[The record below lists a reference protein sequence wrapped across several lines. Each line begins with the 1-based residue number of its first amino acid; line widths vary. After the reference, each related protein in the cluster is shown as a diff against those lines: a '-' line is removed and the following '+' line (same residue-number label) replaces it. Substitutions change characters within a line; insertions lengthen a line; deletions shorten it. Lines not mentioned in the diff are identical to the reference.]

1 MKVFMLSFKVNGVKN
16 IEKEIEIN
24 FYNKTLKRF
33 SPCGSNVKGIFG
45 PNGIGKTSIIKGMDI
60 LRKISLNDNYLTNDF
75 NLIIL
80 DKIINKK
87 IEKANLEIEFLIIDS
102 NKKKSRYAHSITIA
116 ITSPKE
122 IKILSENIKKKDP
135 NTDQIVGEILI
146 ENGIIKNDSLHE
158 DDLKSEIVDIT
169 KNLLEKRSIVNIVKP
184 SVLKS
189 IDLEK
194 IRYFYRK
201 LHIKIDREDSHLG
214 YALMD
219 NPLKDDI
226 PFNDS
231 VGNYD
236 MIISKNNLQIFEDYL
251 KRMTKFLK
259 IFKPNLRNIEYEKKE
274 GKEEYY
280 INILFVYDDYKV
292 NYEFES
298 MGIKN
303 LFSLFTYFRALS
315 EDEVVVIDEIDTS
328 IHDIYL
334 NKLIE
339 FFAVD
344 GKGQLVF
351 TAHNIT
357 LLQTLKKYKHSIK
370 KYKHSIDFINENM
383 EVVSWIKNG
392 NSSPFKSYKDGYIKG
407 LPFNI
412 KEYDF
417 LEIFS
422 QESDVE

>member
-1 MKVFMLSFKVNGVKN
+1 MKIFMLSFKVNGVKN
-16 IEKEIEIN
+16 IEKDIEIN

-87 IEKANLEIEFLIIDS
+87 IEKASLEIEFLVIDDK
-102 NKKKSRYAHSITIA
+102 KKKSRYVHSITIA

-122 IKILSENIKKKDP
+122 IKILFENIKKKDQ
-135 NTDQIVGEILI
+135 NTDQVVGEILI
-146 ENGIIKNDSLHE
+146 ENGIIKNDSLHK

-231 VGNYD
+231 IGNYD
-236 MIISKNNLQIFEDYL
+236 MIISKNNLPIFEDYL
-251 KRMTKFLK
+251 RRMTEFLK

-357 LLQTLKKYKHSIK
+357 LLQTLKKYKHSI
-370 KYKHSIDFINENM
+370 DFINENM
-383 EVVSWIKNG
+383 EVISWIKNG

>member
-1 MKVFMLSFKVNGVKN
+1 MKVFMLSFKVNGIKN

-33 SPCGSNVKGIFG
+33 NPCGSNVKGIFG

-75 NLIIL
+75 NIIIL

-87 IEKANLEIEFLIIDS
+87 IEKAKLEVEFLVIK
-102 NKKKSRYAHSITIA
+102 NKKKYRYIHSITIA
-116 ITSPKE
+116 RTSTKE
-122 IKILSENIKKKDP
+122 IKILNEKIIKKDP
-135 NTDQIVGEILI
+135 NTDQILWQILI
-146 ENGIIKNDSLHE
+146 ENGIIKNDSIHKG
-158 DDLKSEIVDIT
+158 DLKAQIIDVT
-169 KNLLEKRSIVNIVKP
+169 KNLLEKRSVVNIVK
-184 SVLKS
+184 SSLLES
-189 IDLEK
+189 TDLEN
-194 IRYFYRK
+194 IYYFYKK
-201 LHIKIDREDSHLG
+201 LYIKLDRGDSHFT
-214 YALMD
+214 YALLD
-219 NPLKDDI
+219 NILKAPMKDEV
-226 PFNDS
+226 PFNNS
-231 VGNYD
+231 IGNYD
-236 MIISKNNLQIFEDYL
+236 MTIPKNSLEVFEDYL
-251 KRMTKFLK
+251 RRMTKFLK
-259 IFKPNLRNIEYEKKE
+259 IFKSNLKNIEYEKKE
-274 GKEEYY
+274 DEEYYY
-280 INILFVYDDYKV
+280 INILFVYNNYKV
-292 NYEFES
+292 DYEFES

-315 EDEVVVIDEIDTS
+315 DDEVVVIDEIDTS

-357 LLQTLKKYKHSIK
+357 LLQTLKKYKHSI
-370 KYKHSIDFINENM
+370 DFINENM
-383 EVVSWIKNG
+383 EVVSWVKNG
-392 NSSPFKSYKDGYIKG
+392 NSTPFKSYKDGYIKG

>member
-1 MKVFMLSFKVNGVKN
+1 MKVFMLSFKVNGIKN

-33 SPCGSNVKGIFG
+33 NPCGSNVKGIFG

-75 NLIIL
+75 NIIIL

-87 IEKANLEIEFLIIDS
+87 IEKAKLEVEFLVIK
-102 NKKKSRYAHSITIA
+102 NKKKYRYIHSITIA
-116 ITSPKE
+116 RTSTKE
-122 IKILSENIKKKDP
+122 IKILNEKIIKKDP
-135 NTDQIVGEILI
+135 NTDQILWQILI
-146 ENGIIKNDSLHE
+146 ENGIIKNDSIHKG
-158 DDLKSEIVDIT
+158 DLKAQIIDVT
-169 KNLLEKRSIVNIVKP
+169 KNLLEKRSVVNIVK
-184 SVLKS
+184 SSLLES
-189 IDLEK
+189 TDLEN
-194 IRYFYRK
+194 IYYFYKK
-201 LHIKIDREDSHLG
+201 LYIKIDRGDNHFT
-214 YALMD
+214 YALLD
-219 NPLKDDI
+219 NILKAPMKDEV
-226 PFNDS
+226 PFNNS
-231 VGNYD
+231 IGNYD
-236 MIISKNNLQIFEDYL
+236 MTIPKNSLEVFEDYL
-251 KRMTKFLK
+251 RRMTKFLK
-259 IFKPNLRNIEYEKKE
+259 IFKSNLKNIEYEKKE
-274 GKEEYY
+274 DEEYYY
-280 INILFVYDDYKV
+280 INILFVYNNYKV
-292 NYEFES
+292 DYEFES

-315 EDEVVVIDEIDTS
+315 DDEVVVIDEIDTS

-351 TAHNIT
+351 AAHNIT
-357 LLQTLKKYKHSIK
+357 LLQTLK

-392 NSSPFKSYKDGYIKG
+392 NSTPFKSYKDGYIKG

-417 LEIFS
+417 LDIFS

>member
-1 MKVFMLSFKVNGVKN
+1 MKIFMLSFKVNGVKN
-16 IEKEIEIN
+16 IEKDIEIN

-87 IEKANLEIEFLIIDS
+87 IEKANLEIEFLVIDD
-102 NKKKSRYAHSITIA
+102 NKKKSRYVHSITIA

-122 IKILSENIKKKDP
+122 VKILSENIKKKDS

-146 ENGIIKNDSLHE
+146 ENGIIKNDSLHK

-184 SVLKS
+184 SALKS
-189 IDLEK
+189 LDLEK

-219 NPLKDDI
+219 NPLKDDM

-231 VGNYD
+231 IGNYD
-236 MIISKNNLQIFEDYL
+236 IIISKNNLQIFEDYL
-251 KRMTKFLK
+251 RRMTKFLK

-292 NYEFES
+292 DYEFES

-357 LLQTLKKYKHSIK
+357 LLQTLKKYKHSI
-370 KYKHSIDFINENM
+370 DFINENM

-407 LPFNI
+407 LPFNV

>member
-1 MKVFMLSFKVNGVKN
+1 MKIFMLSFKVNGVKN
-16 IEKEIEIN
+16 IEKDIEIN

-33 SPCGSNVKGIFG
+33 SPCGSNIKGIFG

-87 IEKANLEIEFLIIDS
+87 IEKASLEIEFLVIDDK
-102 NKKKSRYAHSITIA
+102 KKKSRYVHSITIA

-122 IKILSENIKKKDP
+122 IKILFENIKKKDT
-135 NTDQIVGEILI
+135 NTDQVVGEILI
-146 ENGIIKNDSLHE
+146 ENGIIKNDSLHK

-231 VGNYD
+231 IGNYD
-236 MIISKNNLQIFEDYL
+236 MIISKNNLPIFEDYL
-251 KRMTKFLK
+251 RRMTEFLK

-280 INILFVYDDYKV
+280 INILFVYNDYKV

-298 MGIKN
+298 VGIKN

-357 LLQTLKKYKHSIK
+357 LLQTLKKYKHSI
-370 KYKHSIDFINENM
+370 DFINENM
-383 EVVSWIKNG
+383 EVISWIKNG

>member
-1 MKVFMLSFKVNGVKN
+1 MKIFMLSFKVNGVKN
-16 IEKEIEIN
+16 IEKDIEIN

-33 SPCGSNVKGIFG
+33 SPCGSNIKGIFG

-87 IEKANLEIEFLIIDS
+87 IEKASLEIEFLVIDDK
-102 NKKKSRYAHSITIA
+102 KKKSRYVHSITIA

-122 IKILSENIKKKDP
+122 IKILFENIKKKDP
-135 NTDQIVGEILI
+135 NTDQVVGEILI
-146 ENGIIKNDSLHE
+146 ENGIIKNDSLHK

-231 VGNYD
+231 IGNYD
-236 MIISKNNLQIFEDYL
+236 MIISKNNLPIFEDYL
-251 KRMTKFLK
+251 RRMTEFLK

-280 INILFVYDDYKV
+280 INILFVYNDYKV

-298 MGIKN
+298 VGIKN

-357 LLQTLKKYKHSIK
+357 LLQTLKKYKHSI
-370 KYKHSIDFINENM
+370 DFINENM
-383 EVVSWIKNG
+383 EVISWIKNG

-407 LPFNI
+407 LPFNRI
-412 KEYDF
+412 RFFRNLLTRK
-417 LEIFS
+417 
-422 QESDVE
+422 

>member
-87 IEKANLEIEFLIIDS
+87 IEKASLEIEFLIIDS
-102 NKKKSRYAHSITIA
+102 NKKKSRYVHSITIA

-135 NTDQIVGEILI
+135 NTDQVVGEILI
-146 ENGIIKNDSLHE
+146 ENGIIKSDSLHE

-169 KNLLEKRSIVNIVKP
+169 KNLLEKRSIINIVKP

-219 NPLKDDI
+219 NSLKDDM

-231 VGNYD
+231 IGNYD
-236 MIISKNNLQIFEDYL
+236 MIISKNNLQIFENYL
-251 KRMTKFLK
+251 RRMTKFLK

-357 LLQTLKKYKHSIK
+357 LLQTLKKYKHSI
-370 KYKHSIDFINENM
+370 DFINENM
-383 EVVSWIKNG
+383 EVISWIKNG

>member
-87 IEKANLEIEFLIIDS
+87 IEKANLEIEFLVIDD
-102 NKKKSRYAHSITIA
+102 NKKKSRYVHSITIA

-122 IKILSENIKKKDP
+122 VKILSENIKKKDS

-146 ENGIIKNDSLHE
+146 ENGIIKNDSLHK

-184 SVLKS
+184 SALKS
-189 IDLEK
+189 LDLEK

-219 NPLKDDI
+219 NPLKDDML
-226 PFNDS
+226 FNDS
-231 VGNYD
+231 IGNYD

-251 KRMTKFLK
+251 RRMTKFLK

-292 NYEFES
+292 DYEFES

-357 LLQTLKKYKHSIK
+357 LLQTLKKYKHSI
-370 KYKHSIDFINENM
+370 DFINENM

-407 LPFNI
+407 LPFNV

>member
-87 IEKANLEIEFLIIDS
+87 IEKASLEIEFLVIDDK
-102 NKKKSRYAHSITIA
+102 KKKSRYVHSITIA

-122 IKILSENIKKKDP
+122 IKILFENIKKKDP
-135 NTDQIVGEILI
+135 NTDQVLGEILI
-146 ENGIIKNDSLHE
+146 ENGIIKNDSLHK

-231 VGNYD
+231 IGNYD
-236 MIISKNNLQIFEDYL
+236 MIISKNNLPIFEDYL
-251 KRMTKFLK
+251 RRMTEFLK

-357 LLQTLKKYKHSIK
+357 LLQTLKKYKHSI
-370 KYKHSIDFINENM
+370 DFINENM
-383 EVVSWIKNG
+383 EVISWIKNG

>member
-1 MKVFMLSFKVNGVKN
+1 MKIFMLSFKVNGVKN
-16 IEKEIEIN
+16 IEKDIEIN

-87 IEKANLEIEFLIIDS
+87 IEKASLEIEFLVIDDK
-102 NKKKSRYAHSITIA
+102 KKKSRYLHSITIA

-122 IKILSENIKKKDP
+122 IKILFENIKKKDP
-135 NTDQIVGEILI
+135 NTDQVVGEILI
-146 ENGIIKNDSLHE
+146 ENGIIKNDSLHK

-231 VGNYD
+231 IGNYD
-236 MIISKNNLQIFEDYL
+236 MIISKNNLPIFEDYL
-251 KRMTKFLK
+251 RRMTEFLK

-280 INILFVYDDYKV
+280 INILFIYDDYKV

-357 LLQTLKKYKHSIK
+357 LLQTLKKYKHSI
-370 KYKHSIDFINENM
+370 DFINENM
-383 EVVSWIKNG
+383 EVISWIKNG

>member
-102 NKKKSRYAHSITIA
+102 NKKKSRYVHSITIA

-357 LLQTLKKYKHSIK
+357 LLQTLKKYKHSI
-370 KYKHSIDFINENM
+370 DFINENM

-392 NSSPFKSYKDGYIKG
+392 NSSPFKSYKYGYIKG

-422 QESDVE
+422 QESYVE

>member
-87 IEKANLEIEFLIIDS
+87 IEKANLEIEFLVIDD
-102 NKKKSRYAHSITIA
+102 NKKKSRYVHSITIA

-122 IKILSENIKKKDP
+122 VKILSENIKKKDS

-146 ENGIIKNDSLHE
+146 ENGIIKNDSLHK

-184 SVLKS
+184 SALKS
-189 IDLEK
+189 LDLEK

-219 NPLKDDI
+219 NPLKDDML
-226 PFNDS
+226 FNDS
-231 VGNYD
+231 IGNYD
-236 MIISKNNLQIFEDYL
+236 IIISKNNLQIFEDYL

-357 LLQTLKKYKHSIK
+357 LLQTLKKYKHSI
-370 KYKHSIDFINENM
+370 DFINENM

>member
-1 MKVFMLSFKVNGVKN
+1 MKIFMLSFKVNGVKN
-16 IEKEIEIN
+16 IEKDIEIN

-87 IEKANLEIEFLIIDS
+87 IEKASLEIEFLVIDDK
-102 NKKKSRYAHSITIA
+102 KKKSRYVHSITIA

-122 IKILSENIKKKDP
+122 IKILFENIKKKDP
-135 NTDQIVGEILI
+135 NTDQVVGEILI
-146 ENGIIKNDSLHE
+146 ENGIIKNDSLHK

-231 VGNYD
+231 IGNYD
-236 MIISKNNLQIFEDYL
+236 MIISKNNLPIFEDYL
-251 KRMTKFLK
+251 RRMTEFLK

-280 INILFVYDDYKV
+280 INILFVYNDYKV

-298 MGIKN
+298 VGIKN

-357 LLQTLKKYKHSIK
+357 LLQTLKKYKHSI
-370 KYKHSIDFINENM
+370 DFINENM
-383 EVVSWIKNG
+383 EVISWIKNG

>member
-45 PNGIGKTSIIKGMDI
+45 PNGIGKTSIIKGMNI

-102 NKKKSRYAHSITIA
+102 NKKKSRYVHSITIA

-357 LLQTLKKYKHSIK
+357 LLQTLKKYKHSI
-370 KYKHSIDFINENM
+370 DFINENM

>member
-87 IEKANLEIEFLIIDS
+87 IEKANLEIEFLVIDD
-102 NKKKSRYAHSITIA
+102 NKKKSRYVHSITIA

-122 IKILSENIKKKDP
+122 VKILSENIKKKDS

-146 ENGIIKNDSLHE
+146 ENGIIKNDSLHK

-184 SVLKS
+184 SALKS
-189 IDLEK
+189 LDLEK

-219 NPLKDDI
+219 NPLKDDM

-231 VGNYD
+231 IGNYD
-236 MIISKNNLQIFEDYL
+236 IIISKNNLQIFEDYL
-251 KRMTKFLK
+251 RRMTKFLK

-357 LLQTLKKYKHSIK
+357 LLQTLKKYKHSI
-370 KYKHSIDFINENM
+370 DFINENM

>member
-1 MKVFMLSFKVNGVKN
+1 MKVFMLSFKVNGIKN

-33 SPCGSNVKGIFG
+33 NPCGSNVKGIFG

-75 NLIIL
+75 NIIIL

-87 IEKANLEIEFLIIDS
+87 IEKAKLEVEFLVIK
-102 NKKKSRYAHSITIA
+102 NKKKYRYIHSITIA
-116 ITSPKE
+116 RTSTKE
-122 IKILSENIKKKDP
+122 IKILNEKIIKKDP
-135 NTDQIVGEILI
+135 NTDQILWQILI
-146 ENGIIKNDSLHE
+146 ENGIIKNDSIHKG
-158 DDLKSEIVDIT
+158 DLKAQIIDVT
-169 KNLLEKRSIVNIVKP
+169 KNLLEKRSVVNIVK
-184 SVLKS
+184 SSLLES
-189 IDLEK
+189 TDLEN
-194 IRYFYRK
+194 IYYFYKK
-201 LHIKIDREDSHLG
+201 LYIKLDRGDSHFT
-214 YALMD
+214 YALLD
-219 NPLKDDI
+219 NILKAPMKDEV
-226 PFNDS
+226 PFNNS
-231 VGNYD
+231 IGNYD
-236 MIISKNNLQIFEDYL
+236 MTIPKNSLEVFEDYL
-251 KRMTKFLK
+251 RRMTKFLK
-259 IFKPNLRNIEYEKKE
+259 IFKSNLKNIEYEKKE
-274 GKEEYY
+274 DEEYYY
-280 INILFVYDDYKV
+280 INILFVYNNYKV
-292 NYEFES
+292 DYEFES

-315 EDEVVVIDEIDTS
+315 DDEVVVIDEIDTS

-351 TAHNIT
+351 AAHNIT
-357 LLQTLKKYKHSIK
+357 LLQTLK

-392 NSSPFKSYKDGYIKG
+392 NSTPFKSYKDGYIKG

-412 KEYDF
+412 REYDF

>member
-1 MKVFMLSFKVNGVKN
+1 MKIFMLSFKVNGVKN
-16 IEKEIEIN
+16 IEKEIKIN

-87 IEKANLEIEFLIIDS
+87 IEKANLEIEFLVIDD
-102 NKKKSRYAHSITIA
+102 NKKKSRYVHSITIA

-158 DDLKSEIVDIT
+158 EALKSEIVEIT

-219 NPLKDDI
+219 DPLKDDM

-231 VGNYD
+231 IRNYD
-236 MIISKNNLQIFEDYL
+236 MIISKNNLQNVSESVI
-251 KRMTKFLK
+251 
-259 IFKPNLRNIEYEKKE
+259 IKKE
-274 GKEEYY
+274 TVIKY
-280 INILFVYDDYKV
+280 NLKV
-292 NYEFES
+292 
-298 MGIKN
+298 
-303 LFSLFTYFRALS
+303 
-315 EDEVVVIDEIDTS
+315 
-328 IHDIYL
+328 
-334 NKLIE
+334 
-339 FFAVD
+339 
-344 GKGQLVF
+344 
-351 TAHNIT
+351 
-357 LLQTLKKYKHSIK
+357 
-370 KYKHSIDFINENM
+370 
-383 EVVSWIKNG
+383 
-392 NSSPFKSYKDGYIKG
+392 
-407 LPFNI
+407 
-412 KEYDF
+412 
-417 LEIFS
+417 
-422 QESDVE
+422 

>member
-1 MKVFMLSFKVNGVKN
+1 MKIFMLSFKVNGVKN
-16 IEKEIEIN
+16 IEKDIEIN

-33 SPCGSNVKGIFG
+33 SPCGSNIKGIFG

-60 LRKISLNDNYLTNDF
+60 LRKISLNYNYLTNDF

-87 IEKANLEIEFLIIDS
+87 IEKASLEIEFLVIDDK
-102 NKKKSRYAHSITIA
+102 KKKSRYVHSITIA

-122 IKILSENIKKKDP
+122 IKILFENIKKKDP
-135 NTDQIVGEILI
+135 NTDQVLGEILI
-146 ENGIIKNDSLHE
+146 ENGIIKNDSLHK

-231 VGNYD
+231 IGNYD
-236 MIISKNNLQIFEDYL
+236 MIISKNNLPIFEDYL
-251 KRMTKFLK
+251 RRMTEFLK

-357 LLQTLKKYKHSIK
+357 LLQTLKKYKHSI
-370 KYKHSIDFINENM
+370 DFINENM
-383 EVVSWIKNG
+383 EVISWIKNG

>member
-87 IEKANLEIEFLIIDS
+87 IEKANLEIEFLVIDD
-102 NKKKSRYAHSITIA
+102 NKKKSRYVHSVTIA

-357 LLQTLKKYKHSIK
+357 LLQTLKKYKHSI
-370 KYKHSIDFINENM
+370 DFINENM
-383 EVVSWIKNG
+383 EVISWIKNG

>member
-80 DKIINKK
+80 AKIINKK

-102 NKKKSRYAHSITIA
+102 NKKKSRYVHSITIA

-135 NTDQIVGEILI
+135 NTDQIVGQILI

-315 EDEVVVIDEIDTS
+315 EDEIVVIDEIDTS

-357 LLQTLKKYKHSIK
+357 LLQTLK

>member
-87 IEKANLEIEFLIIDS
+87 IEKASLEIEFLVIDDK
-102 NKKKSRYAHSITIA
+102 KKKSRYVHSITVA

-122 IKILSENIKKKDP
+122 IKILFENIKKKDP
-135 NTDQIVGEILI
+135 NTDQVLGEILI
-146 ENGIIKNDSLHE
+146 ENGIIKNDSLHK

-231 VGNYD
+231 IGNYD
-236 MIISKNNLQIFEDYL
+236 MIISKNNLPIFEDYL
-251 KRMTKFLK
+251 RRMTEFLK

-357 LLQTLKKYKHSIK
+357 LLQTLKKYKHSI
-370 KYKHSIDFINENM
+370 DFINENM
-383 EVVSWIKNG
+383 EVISWIKNG

>member
-1 MKVFMLSFKVNGVKN
+1 MKIFMLSFKVNGVKN
-16 IEKEIEIN
+16 IEKDIEIN

-33 SPCGSNVKGIFG
+33 SPCGSNIKGIFG

-87 IEKANLEIEFLIIDS
+87 IEKASLEIEFLVIDEK
-102 NKKKSRYAHSITIA
+102 KKKSRYVHSITIA

-122 IKILSENIKKKDP
+122 IKILFENIKKKDP
-135 NTDQIVGEILI
+135 NTDQVVGEILI
-146 ENGIIKNDSLHE
+146 ENGIIKNDSLHK

-231 VGNYD
+231 IGNYD
-236 MIISKNNLQIFEDYL
+236 MIISKNNLPIFEDYL
-251 KRMTKFLK
+251 RRMTEFLK
-259 IFKPNLRNIEYEKKE
+259 IFKPNLRYIEYEKKE

-280 INILFVYDDYKV
+280 INILFVYYDYKV

-357 LLQTLKKYKHSIK
+357 LLQTLKKYKHSI
-370 KYKHSIDFINENM
+370 DFINENM

>member
-1 MKVFMLSFKVNGVKN
+1 MLSFKVNGVKN
-16 IEKEIEIN
+16 IEKDIEIN

-33 SPCGSNVKGIFG
+33 SPCGSNIKGIFG

-87 IEKANLEIEFLIIDS
+87 IEKASLEIEFLVIDEK
-102 NKKKSRYAHSITIA
+102 KKKSRYVHSITIA

-122 IKILSENIKKKDP
+122 IKILFENIKKKDP
-135 NTDQIVGEILI
+135 NTDQVVGEILI
-146 ENGIIKNDSLHE
+146 ENGIIKNDSLHK

-231 VGNYD
+231 IGNYD
-236 MIISKNNLQIFEDYL
+236 MIISKNNLPIFEDYL
-251 KRMTKFLK
+251 RRMTEFLK

-357 LLQTLKKYKHSIK
+357 LLQTLKKYKHSI
-370 KYKHSIDFINENM
+370 DFINENM
-383 EVVSWIKNG
+383 EVISWIKNG

>member
-102 NKKKSRYAHSITIA
+102 NKKKSRYVHSITIA

-357 LLQTLKKYKHSIK
+357 LLQTLKKD
-370 KYKHSIDFINENM
+370 KHSIDFINENM

>member
-1 MKVFMLSFKVNGVKN
+1 MKIFMLSFKVNGVKN
-16 IEKEIEIN
+16 IEKDIEIN

-33 SPCGSNVKGIFG
+33 SPCGSNIKGIFG

-87 IEKANLEIEFLIIDS
+87 IEKASLEIEFSVIDDK
-102 NKKKSRYAHSITIA
+102 KKKSRYVHSITIA

-122 IKILSENIKKKDP
+122 IKILFENIKKKDP
-135 NTDQIVGEILI
+135 NTDQVLGEILI
-146 ENGIIKNDSLHE
+146 ENGIIKNDSLHK

-231 VGNYD
+231 IGNYD
-236 MIISKNNLQIFEDYL
+236 MIISKNNLPIFEDYL
-251 KRMTKFLK
+251 RRMTEFLK

-357 LLQTLKKYKHSIK
+357 LLQTLKKYKHSI
-370 KYKHSIDFINENM
+370 DFINENM
-383 EVVSWIKNG
+383 EVISWIKNG

>member
-1 MKVFMLSFKVNGVKN
+1 MKIFMLSFKVNGIKN

-33 SPCGSNVKGIFG
+33 NPCGSNVKGIFG

-87 IEKANLEIEFLIIDS
+87 IEKASLEIEFLVIDDK
-102 NKKKSRYAHSITIA
+102 KKKSRYVHSITIA

-122 IKILSENIKKKDP
+122 IKILFENIKKKDP
-135 NTDQIVGEILI
+135 NTDQVVGEILI
-146 ENGIIKNDSLHE
+146 ENGIIKNDSLHK

-231 VGNYD
+231 IGNYD
-236 MIISKNNLQIFEDYL
+236 MIISKNNLPIFEDYL
-251 KRMTKFLK
+251 RRMTEFLK

-357 LLQTLKKYKHSIK
+357 LLQTLKKYKHSI
-370 KYKHSIDFINENM
+370 DFINENM

-392 NSSPFKSYKDGYIKG
+392 NSTPFKSYKDGYIKG

-422 QESDVE
+422 QESDAE

>member
-1 MKVFMLSFKVNGVKN
+1 MKVFMLSFKVNGIKN

-33 SPCGSNVKGIFG
+33 NPCGSNVKGIFG

-75 NLIIL
+75 NIIIL

-87 IEKANLEIEFLIIDS
+87 IEKAKLEVEFLVIK
-102 NKKKSRYAHSITIA
+102 NKKKYRYIHSIAIA
-116 ITSPKE
+116 RTSTKE
-122 IKILSENIKKKDP
+122 IKILNEKIIKKDP
-135 NTDQIVGEILI
+135 NTDQILWQILI
-146 ENGIIKNDSLHE
+146 ENGIIKNDSIHKG
-158 DDLKSEIVDIT
+158 DLKAQIIDVT
-169 KNLLEKRSIVNIVKP
+169 KNLLEKRSVVNIVK
-184 SVLKS
+184 SSLLES
-189 IDLEK
+189 TDLEN
-194 IRYFYRK
+194 IYYFYKK
-201 LHIKIDREDSHLG
+201 LYIKLDRGDSHFT
-214 YALMD
+214 YALLD
-219 NPLKDDI
+219 NILKAPMKDEV
-226 PFNDS
+226 PFNNS
-231 VGNYD
+231 IGNYD
-236 MIISKNNLQIFEDYL
+236 MTIPKNSLEVFEDYL
-251 KRMTKFLK
+251 RRMTKFLK
-259 IFKPNLRNIEYEKKE
+259 IFKSNLKNIEYEKKE
-274 GKEEYY
+274 DEEYYY
-280 INILFVYDDYKV
+280 INILFVYNNYKV
-292 NYEFES
+292 DYEFES

-315 EDEVVVIDEIDTS
+315 DDEVVVIDEIDTS

-351 TAHNIT
+351 AAHNIT
-357 LLQTLKKYKHSIK
+357 LLQTLK

-392 NSSPFKSYKDGYIKG
+392 NSTPFKSYKDGYIKG

-417 LEIFS
+417 LDIFS

>member
-75 NLIIL
+75 NIIIL

-87 IEKANLEIEFLIIDS
+87 IEKAKLEVEFLVIK
-102 NKKKSRYAHSITIA
+102 NKKKYRYIHSITIA
-116 ITSPKE
+116 RTSTKE
-122 IKILSENIKKKDP
+122 IKILNEKIIKKDP
-135 NTDQIVGEILI
+135 NTDQILWQILI
-146 ENGIIKNDSLHE
+146 ENGIIKNDSIHKG
-158 DDLKSEIVDIT
+158 DLKAQIIDVT
-169 KNLLEKRSIVNIVKP
+169 KNLLEKRSVVNIVK
-184 SVLKS
+184 SSLLES
-189 IDLEK
+189 TDLEN
-194 IRYFYRK
+194 IYYFYKK
-201 LHIKIDREDSHLG
+201 LYIKLDRGYSHFT
-214 YALMD
+214 YALLD
-219 NPLKDDI
+219 NILKAPMKDEV
-226 PFNDS
+226 PFNNS
-231 VGNYD
+231 IGNYD
-236 MIISKNNLQIFEDYL
+236 MTIPKNSLEVFEDYL
-251 KRMTKFLK
+251 RRMTKFLK
-259 IFKPNLRNIEYEKKE
+259 IFKSNLKNIEYEKKE
-274 GKEEYY
+274 DEEYYY
-280 INILFVYDDYKV
+280 INILFVYNNYKV
-292 NYEFES
+292 DYEFES

-315 EDEVVVIDEIDTS
+315 DDEVVVIDEIDTS

-351 TAHNIT
+351 AAHNIT
-357 LLQTLKKYKHSIK
+357 LLQTLK

-392 NSSPFKSYKDGYIKG
+392 NSTPFKSYKDGYIKG

-422 QESDVE
+422 QESDAE